1 MKNQFLLGVLAL
13 FSIISCEQK
22 ELLVNNDNSKT
33 ESLLENKSTTGIPY
47 AEVLITHQPGF
58 PEFKKEAKR
67 ICFADYFDVTIQ
79 SVTQC
84 NTNPNT
90 EILRF
95 PNTVL
100 RPTNGDPLEADDEDE
115 QKPPPLYLEFNPIVI
130 SVDQLS
136 EAASEC
142 GLLDATEIINCD
154 NLIIF

>member
-13 FSIISCEQK
+13 LSIISCEKK
-22 ELLVNNDNSKT
+22 ELLINDDNSKT
-33 ESLLENKSTTGIPY
+33 ELLFENKSATGIPY
-47 AEVLITHQPGF
+47 AEVLITHVNGYS
-58 PEFKKEAKR
+58 EIKKKSSRA
-67 ICFADYFDVTIQ
+67 CFAAYFDVTIE

-84 NTNPNT
+84 NTYPNR

-115 QKPPPLYLEFNPIVI
+115 QKPPPLHLEFNLIVI
-130 SVDQLS
+130 SVDELS
-136 EAASEC
+136 EAASDC

>member
-33 ESLLENKSTTGIPY
+33 ESLFENKSATDIPY
-47 AEVLITHQPGF
+47 AEVLITHVNGYS
-58 PEFKKEAKR
+58 EIKKKSSRA
-67 ICFADYFDVTIQ
+67 CFAAYFDVTIE

-84 NTNPNT
+84 NTNPNR

-95 PNTVL
+95 PNAVL
-100 RPTNGDPLEADDEDE
+100 NLTNGDPENDDEDE

-136 EAASEC
+136 EAASDC